1 VNGWKL
7 SVPRSG
13 FARGERVVIAV
24 RPELVFLA
32 SAEHEGN
39 IEWTGVVRE
48 HVLLGDCIRTEI
60 ELENGARMVSQ
71 MPNRAV
77 PPFKNVGE
85 RVKIDFAP
93 EGLIPYHFPAQGLDV
108 ELALE

>member
-60 ELENGARMVSQ
+60 GSRTAPGWSLRCLTEPFRLSKMSENESKSILPQKV
-71 MPNRAV
+71 
-77 PPFKNVGE
+77 
-85 RVKIDFAP
+85 
-93 EGLIPYHFPAQGLDV
+93 
-108 ELALE
+108 